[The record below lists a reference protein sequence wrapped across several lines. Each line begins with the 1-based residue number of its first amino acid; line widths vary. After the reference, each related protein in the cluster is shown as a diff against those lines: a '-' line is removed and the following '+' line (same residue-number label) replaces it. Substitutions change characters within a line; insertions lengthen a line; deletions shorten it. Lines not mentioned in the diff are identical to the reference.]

1 MEEKISLPYIFHIL
15 ESPLGC
21 PNSLF
26 GSFGWFL
33 RVVQIVFYRSKGLSE
48 QLDKTIW
55 TNDKWHFLY
64 NKCHFLHDNGRLLHN
79 NSRLFHDNGRLL
91 WKTNGREKNS
101 SISNSIINKD
111 ILRDLWKMEEVLYF
125 FLVIY
130 CPASAWHFIVF
141 LHVFHSFSVTL

>member
-21 PNSLF
+21 PNSL
-26 GSFGWFL
+26 
-33 RVVQIVFYRSKGLSE
+33 
-48 QLDKTIW
+48 
-55 TNDKWHFLY
+55 
-64 NKCHFLHDNGRLLHN
+64 FLHDNGRLLHN

-91 WKTNGREKNS
+91 WKTNGREKTS

-125 FLVIY
+125 FLIMY
-130 CPASAWHFIVF
+130 CPASA
-141 LHVFHSFSVTL
+141 